1 MPLNSAPGRIRTCAH
16 GFRGPFPGIA
26 LTSRNV
32 LAGVLTGRV
41 SGAARRSPAVQA
53 SPVGFR
59 LTPHDRHPGFGE
71 ARSAAFN
78 MGGNLVAEV
87 AVRRRAEPGWC
98 MRSYAQTR
106 RPTDAR
112 ICLKCGRFPN
122 RRTMHDSGSLLI
134 GARVPGPA
142 GVPVSHPM
150 RGARPHEARPWREPP
165 QACPVGA
172 PC

>member
-1 MPLNSAPGRIRTCAH
+1 STFDQTFEFSTPGRIRTCAH

-41 SGAARRSPAVQA
+41 LGAARRRPALQA

-78 MGGNLVAEV
+78 MGGNMVAEV
-87 AVRRRAEPGWC
+87 AVRRGAGPGWC

-112 ICLKCGRFPN
+112 ICR
-122 RRTMHDSGSLLI
+122 S
-134 GARVPGPA
+134 A
-142 GVPVSHPM
+142 GVSRTAEPCTTPDHCSSERGCQAPPVCRS
-150 RGARPHEARPWREPP
+150 AT
-165 QACPVGA
+165 Q
-172 PC
+172 